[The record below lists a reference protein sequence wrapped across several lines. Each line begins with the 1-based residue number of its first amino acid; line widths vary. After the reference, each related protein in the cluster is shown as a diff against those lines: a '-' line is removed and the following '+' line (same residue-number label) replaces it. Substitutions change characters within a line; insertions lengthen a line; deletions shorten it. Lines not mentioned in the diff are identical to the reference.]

1 VRVAS
6 ARVGTL
12 AIRRARIAPG
22 LLEEIVTEESRTLPR
37 LLEGAAQLHGARPAI
52 ITLEQRWSY
61 SELAERVDRLSR
73 SLVALGVGKGS
84 RVGLLMENAPDW
96 VALAFA
102 ATGVGALLVPIST
115 FAKQGDLAYQLRHAD
130 VGHLF
135 LSARFLGNDYLEMLR
150 AIAPELEAPGAVQSQ
165 ALPALRRVVV
175 RGAEAL
181 PAGCQS
187 WDGFLQA
194 GADVPLE
201 IVQGLRAGID
211 PEDEC
216 YLLYTSGTTARP
228 KGALHVH
235 DAVARNGWR
244 IGEYQGL
251 DESDVV
257 WFYYPLF
264 FSAGCINVMLGTLSH
279 GAALILQ
286 PSFEPG
292 LALLLIEREKA
303 TAWHL
308 WPHTLKELTQH
319 PDWNARDHSR
329 LHKGTG
335 PYDALHGGP
344 PDDGMG
350 GVNMYGMTET
360 CTAFTCTRAEDPL
373 PVRLTTQ
380 GRVMPDNELRIVDV
394 ESGVPVKDGEP
405 GEICVRGP
413 ALMRRYYKIDPATT
427 FDDEGFFHTGDLG
440 HVDPD
445 GRLHFG
451 QRIKDTIKTGGIN
464 VAPAEIESR
473 LVTLDGV
480 VAAYAFPLPS
490 EEKGE
495 VVGAALVVDPDRE
508 PDEAAILA
516 HCKESLSGYKRP
528 EGLLVLHEAQVPMT
542 GSGKV
547 QKVVLRER
555 LLASME
561 ERRAAVVR
569 WT

>member
-1 VRVAS
+1 MR
-6 ARVGTL
+6 G
-12 AIRRARIAPG
+12 APG
-22 LLEEIVTEESRTLPR
+22 FYEERVTEEPRTLPR
-37 LLEGAAQLHGARPAI
+37 LLEGAVRLHGARDAI
-52 ITLEQRWSY
+52 VTREQRWSY
-61 SELAERVDRLSR
+61 AELAQRVDEIARC
-73 SLVALGVGKGS
+73 LVALGVGKGS
-84 RVGLLMENAPDW
+84 RVGLLMENSPDW

-102 ATGVGALLVPIST
+102 ATGVGALLVPLST
-115 FAKQGDLAYQLRHAD
+115 FAKRDDLAYQLRHAD
-130 VGHLF
+130 VGHLL

-150 AIAPELEAPGAVQSQ
+150 AEVPELEAAGEVHSA
-165 ALPALRRVVV
+165 ALPSLRRVVV

-181 PAGCQS
+181 PAGCRS
-187 WDGFLQA
+187 WEAFERDG
-194 GADVPLE
+194 GDVPLE
-201 IVQGLRAGID
+201 IVRGMRAEID
-211 PEDEC
+211 PEDDC

-251 DESDVV
+251 DRSDVV

-303 TAWHL
+303 TTWHL
-308 WPHTLKELTQH
+308 WPHTLKELTGH
-319 PDWNARDHSR
+319 PDWKARDHSL

-335 PYDALHGGP
+335 PYDALQGGP
-344 PDDGMG
+344 PADGLG

-360 CTAFTCTRAEDPL
+360 CTAFTCTRADDSL

-380 GRVMPDNELRIVDV
+380 GRVLPGNELRIVHP
-394 ESGVPVKDGEP
+394 ESGAPVKDGEP
-405 GEICVRGP
+405 GEICVKGP
-413 ALMRRYYKIDPATT
+413 SLMRRYYKLDPATT
-427 FDDEGFFHTGDLG
+427 FDDDGFFHTGDLG
-440 HVDPD
+440 HVDSD
-445 GRLHFG
+445 GRLHFA

-464 VAPAEIESR
+464 VAPADVESV
-473 LVTLDGV
+473 LATLEGV

-495 VVGAALVVDPDRE
+495 VVGAALVAEPGRE
-508 PDEAAILA
+508 PGEAAILA
-516 HCKESLSGYKRP
+516 HCREHLSGYKRP
-528 EGLLVLHEAQVPMT
+528 EGLLVLHEAEVPMT

-555 LLASME
+555 LQALMKERGAS
-561 ERRAAVVR
+561 VVR
-569 WT
+569 WG

>member
-1 VRVAS
+1 VLGPALWPLGSHGSPRGS
-6 ARVGTL
+6 
-12 AIRRARIAPG
+12 I
-22 LLEEIVTEESRTLPR
+22 EEIVTEEPRTLPR
-37 LLEGAAQLHGARPAI
+37 LLDAAARLHAARPALV
-52 ITLEQRWSY
+52 TLEERWSY
-61 SELAERVDRLSR
+61 ADLEERVDRLAR
-73 SLVALGVGKGS
+73 SLVAMGVGKGS

-115 FAKQGDLAYQLRHAD
+115 FAKRDDLAYQLRHAD
-130 VGHLF
+130 VAALF
-135 LSARFLGNDYLEMLR
+135 LSARFLANDYLDMLR
-150 AIAPELEAPGAVQSQ
+150 AVAPEIEAAGAVHSE

-175 RGAEAL
+175 RGTETL
-181 PAGCQS
+181 PAGCQA
-187 WDGFLQA
+187 WDAFEQA
-194 GADVPLE
+194 GAGVPLE
-201 IVQGLRAGID
+201 VVRALRSEID
-211 PEDEC
+211 PEDDC

-244 IGEYQGL
+244 IGDYQGL
-251 DESDVV
+251 DERDVV

-286 PSFEPG
+286 PSFEPA
-292 LALLLIEREKA
+292 LALQLIEREKA

-319 PDWNARDHSR
+319 PDWSERDHSR

-335 PYDALHGGP
+335 PYDALQGGP
-344 PDDGMG
+344 PEDGMR

-360 CTAFTCTRAEDPL
+360 CTASTCTRADDPL
-373 PVRLTTQ
+373 PIRLTTQ
-380 GRVMPDNELRIVDV
+380 GRVMPDNELRIIDV
-394 ESGVPVKDGEP
+394 ASGAPAKEGEP
-405 GEICVRGP
+405 GEICVKGP
-413 ALMRRYYKIDPATT
+413 ALMRRYYKVDPATT

-440 HVDPD
+440 HIDPD
-445 GRLHFG
+445 GRLRFG

-490 EEKGE
+490 QDRGE
-495 VVGAALVVDPDRE
+495 VVGAALVVDPERE
-508 PDEAAILA
+508 PDEVAILA
-516 HCKESLSGYKRP
+516 HCKEFLSGYKRP
-528 EGLLVLHEAQVPMT
+528 EGLLVLYEAQVPMT

-547 QKVVLRER
+547 QKVLLRER
-555 LLASME
+555 LLARMQ
-561 ERRAAVVR
+561 ERGAAVVR